1 MKEANQCLGGMACVE
16 GKDLAGYK
24 SSASATCFR
33 LPDGLDMVLA
43 GKKSGWLNFIMAA
56 GPQLQASS
64 QPQKGK
70 ARALQVLV
78 LVPVGLSKEGF
89 RVRRSSGLPLGPSGP
104 SALEIWS
111 SLPEKVEIPPFQIK
125 LGRIGGAP

>member
-1 MKEANQCLGGMACVE
+1 MKEANQSLGGRACVE
-16 GKDLAGYK
+16 GDSLAGYK
-24 SSASATCFR
+24 AQLQPVCFR
-33 LPDGLDMVLA
+33 LPDGLDTWYFA
-43 GKKSGWLNFIMAA
+43 GKKSGWLNFNMAS

-70 ARALQVLV
+70 ARALQVLRARAGIGRAV
-78 LVPVGLSKEGF
+78 EVEGF
-89 RVRRSSGLPLGPSGP
+89 RVRRS

-111 SLPEKVEIPPFQIK
+111 SLPEKVETPPFQIK